1 MLDFK
6 VKTTHQYKAEQ
17 DNTRISI
24 TEREDTCYL
33 EIYWGQGYANSM
45 YFVVA
50 SLEEAKALAV
60 KCAQFLADNS
70 SVLDDKREEV

>member
-17 DNTRISI
+17 DNTRVSI
-24 TEREDTCYL
+24 VVREDSCYL
-33 EIYWGQGYANSM
+33 EIYWGQGYSNSM

-50 SLEEAKALAV
+50 SLEEAKALAA
-60 KCAQFLADNS
+60 KCAQFLADNG
-70 SVLDDKREEV
+70 SVLDDKQREV